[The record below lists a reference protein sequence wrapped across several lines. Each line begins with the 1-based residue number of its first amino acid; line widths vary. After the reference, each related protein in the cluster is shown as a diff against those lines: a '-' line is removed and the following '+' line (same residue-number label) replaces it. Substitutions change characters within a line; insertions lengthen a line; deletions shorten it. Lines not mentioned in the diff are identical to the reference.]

1 LFDQLSDRLGAIFS
15 RLSGRGKLSEADV
28 NEALREVRIALLEA
42 DVSLGAAKTFVA
54 SIKEKAI
61 GENVLE
67 SLTPAQTIVKIVHDE
82 LVALLGNAEA
92 RLQFSDAPPSVIMLV
107 GLQGSGK
114 TTQAG
119 KLALRLKEQGRRSLL
134 VAADVYRPAA
144 IAQLETLGRQVDL
157 PVFQQGAGDPVKI
170 ARDGVAE
177 ARRLGISTV
186 IVDTAGRLQI
196 DDALMGELERIKAA
210 VRPKEILFVADAM
223 TGQEA
228 TNVAKGFNDRL
239 GITGVILTKMDGDTR
254 GGAALSI
261 HAVTG
266 APIKF
271 VGVGEK
277 LSALE
282 PFYPDRLASRILGMG
297 DMLTLIEKTQ
307 NLYTADQAKAI
318 EEKMLKSSFTLDDFL
333 DQMRQMRKIGSMS
346 EILKMVPGLSRA
358 LPKDFEIPEKDIN
371 KIEAI
376 ICSMTRRER
385 RNPDLLNGS
394 RRKRIALGSGT
405 QVSDVNRLVKQF
417 DQARQMMKQLGGKK
431 GKRRMPQLPAGM
443 FR

>member
-1 LFDQLSDRLGAIFS
+1 MFEQLSDRLGAIFS
-15 RLSGRGKLSEADV
+15 RLSGRGRLSENDV
-28 NEALREVRIALLEA
+28 NEALREVRVALLEA
-42 DVSLGAAKTFVA
+42 DVSLGAAKAFVA
-54 SIKEKAI
+54 RIKEKAI
-61 GENVLE
+61 GEDVLA

-82 LVALLGNAEA
+82 LVALLGGAQA
-92 RLQFSDAPPSVIMLV
+92 RLQFSDAPPSVIMMV

-114 TTQAG
+114 TTQTG
-119 KLALRLKEQGRRSLL
+119 KLALRLKEQGRKSLL

-144 IAQLETLGRQVDL
+144 IAQLQTLGKQVDL
-157 PVFQQGAGDPVKI
+157 PVFEQGAGDPVKI

-177 ARRLGISTV
+177 AKRLGISTV
-186 IVDTAGRLQI
+186 IIDTAGRLQI
-196 DDALMGELERIKAA
+196 DDDLMAELERIKAA
-210 VRPKEILFVADAM
+210 VDPKEILFVADAM

-228 TNVAKGFNDRL
+228 TGVAKGFNDRL

-261 HAVTG
+261 FDVTG

-297 DMLTLIEKTQ
+297 DVLTLIEKTQ
-307 NLYTADQAKAI
+307 NLYTAEQAKAL
-318 EEKMLKSSFTLDDFL
+318 EEKITKKGFTLDDFL
-333 DQMRQMRKIGSMS
+333 DQMRQVRKIGSMGD
-346 EILKMVPGLSRA
+346 IMKMIPGLSRA
-358 LPKDFEIPEKDIN
+358 LPKDFEIPEKDLSR
-371 KIEAI
+371 IEAI
-376 ICSMTRRER
+376 ICSMTMRER

-394 RRKRIALGSGT
+394 RRKRIAIGSGT

-417 DQARQMMKQLGGKK
+417 DQARQMMKQMGGGKK
-431 GKRRMPQLPAGM
+431 GRRPQLPPGM

>member
-1 LFDQLSDRLGAIFS
+1 LFEQLSDRLGAIFS
-15 RLSGRGKLSEADV
+15 RLSGRGRLSESDV
-28 NEALREVRIALLEA
+28 NEALREVRVALLEA
-42 DVSLGAAKTFVA
+42 DVSLGAAKSFVA
-54 SIKEKAI
+54 RVKEKAL
-61 GENVLE
+61 GANVLE

-82 LVALLGNAEA
+82 LVELLGGAQA
-92 RLQFSDAPPSVIMLV
+92 RLQFSDAPPSVIMMV

-114 TTQAG
+114 TTQTG

-144 IAQLETLGRQVDL
+144 IAQLQTLGRQVDL
-157 PVFQQGAGDPVKI
+157 PVFEQGTGDPVKI

-177 ARRLGISTV
+177 AKRLGLSTV

-196 DDALMGELERIKAA
+196 DDDLMAELERIKAA
-210 VRPKEILFVADAM
+210 VNPKEILFVADAM

-228 TNVAKGFNDRL
+228 TAVAKGFNDRL

-261 HAVTG
+261 FDVTG

-271 VGVGEK
+271 VGTGEK
-277 LSALE
+277 LGALE

-297 DMLTLIEKTQ
+297 DVLTLIEKTQ
-307 NLYTADQAKAI
+307 NLYTAEQAKAL
-318 EEKMLKSSFTLDDFL
+318 EEKLTKKGFTLDDFL
-333 DQMRQMRKIGSMS
+333 EQMRQVRKIGSMGD
-346 EILKMVPGLSRA
+346 IMKMIPGLSRA
-358 LPKDFEIPEKDIN
+358 LPKDFEIPEKDLSRV
-371 KIEAI
+371 EAI
-376 ICSMTRRER
+376 ICSMTARER

-394 RRKRIALGSGT
+394 RRKRIAMGSGT

-431 GKRRMPQLPAGM
+431 RRMPQLPPGM

>member
-1 LFDQLSDRLGAIFS
+1 LFDQLSERLSAVFA
-15 RLSGRGKLSEADV
+15 RLSGRGKLSESDV
-28 NEALREVRIALLEA
+28 NEALREVRVALLEA
-42 DVSLGAAKTFVA
+42 DVSLAAAKAFVA
-54 SIKEKAI
+54 RVKERAI
-61 GENVLE
+61 GAQVLE
-67 SLTPAQTIVKIVHDE
+67 SLTPAQTIVKIVYDE
-82 LVALLGNAEA
+82 LVEMLGGAQA

-119 KLALRLKEQGRRSLL
+119 KLGLRLKEQGRRSLL

-144 IAQLETLGRQVDL
+144 IDQLQTLGRQLDL
-157 PVFQQGAGDPVKI
+157 PVFERGTSDPVKI
-170 ARDGVAE
+170 AREGVAE

-196 DDALMGELERIKAA
+196 DDDLMRELERVKAA
-210 VRPKEILFVADAM
+210 IQPKEILLVVDAM

-228 TNVAKGFNDRL
+228 TTVARGFNDRL
-239 GITGVILTKMDGDTR
+239 GITGVMLTKMDGDTR

-261 HAVTG
+261 HADTG

-277 LSALE
+277 LNALE
-282 PFYPDRLASRILGMG
+282 PFYPDRLAQRILGMG
-297 DMLTLIEKTQ
+297 DVLTLIEKTQ
-307 NLYTADQAKAI
+307 NLYTAEQTKEL
-318 EEKMLKSSFTLDDFL
+318 EEKLLKQSFTLDDFL
-333 DQMRQMRKIGSMS
+333 DQMRQMRKLGSMTDL
-346 EILKMVPGLSRA
+346 LKMIPGLSGK
-358 LPKDFEIPEKDIN
+358 LPKDFQIPEKDLAR
-371 KIEAI
+371 IEAI

-417 DQARQMMKQLGGKK
+417 DQSRQMMKQLGGRNK
-431 GKRRMPQLPAGM
+431 RMPRLPA
-443 FR
+443 FK